1 MHMRSMYWTS
11 RYIVDMTQQKEPS
24 MRKTFTAL
32 GDDIVVPEPNEE
44 TRRTLGLIPDDTP
57 GFTDADELVAF
68 LNGEGE

>member
-1 MHMRSMYWTS
+1 
-11 RYIVDMTQQKEPS
+11 